1 MEIAR
6 STRISL
12 VCKLE
17 KNISLLPYCGQG
29 LTFHLFFVLD
39 HNQIGRPRLGLDLK
53 YAKKK
58 KVCQEF
64 VSVDWITCCIQS
76 NLFFLLEIIPPV
88 WSVAWSIAL
97 YSVGVENQECSID
110 EEIRFANM
118 PACLSETWNVQN
130 EWRTNCLPETQTL
143 ASLADWTLPVS
154 LKHKLWQ
161 AWLIGLWL
169 VRKEFLQNCGFPT
182 VSHQNLFGIA

>member
-1 MEIAR
+1 MVKVSL
-6 STRISL
+6 ST
-12 VCKLE
+12 C
-17 KNISLLPYCGQG
+17 
-29 LTFHLFFVLD
+29 FFVLD

-53 YAKKK
+53 YAKK

-143 ASLADWTLPVS
+143 ASLADWTLTCAQRI
-154 LKHKLWQ
+154 LAKLWFSHGVTPKSV
-161 AWLIGLWL
+161 WNCLGLKPMYGQYYFWS
-169 VRKEFLQNCGFPT
+169 T
-182 VSHQNLFGIA
+182 LFVV

>member
-1 MEIAR
+1 MFNIACVQARKEHFSSALLWSR
-6 STRISL
+6 SHFPPVFLCLITI
-12 VCKLE
+12 KLE
-17 KNISLLPYCGQG
+17 DPDWDWTWSMQ
-29 LTFHLFFVLD
+29 
-39 HNQIGRPRLGLDLK
+39 
-53 YAKKK
+53 KK

>member
-29 LTFHLFFVLD
+29 LTFHLFFCAWSQS
-39 HNQIGRPRLGLDLK
+39 NWKTPIGTGPEVC
-53 YAKKK
+53 KKK

>member
-1 MEIAR
+1 MFNIACVQARKEHFSSALLWSR
-6 STRISL
+6 SHFPPVFLCLITI
-12 VCKLE
+12 KLE
-17 KNISLLPYCGQG
+17 DPDWDWTWSMQ
-29 LTFHLFFVLD
+29 
-39 HNQIGRPRLGLDLK
+39 
-53 YAKKK
+53 KKK